1 MIEHDAPEMTKASTI
16 GADITGEERTAPI
29 PTERAKI
36 IQLIAARAPETLDR
50 FAELRSRS
58 RTPAGTELIA
68 RVCTDIEQ
76 NEQKTGSRVRQRRDR
91 SSAKFTEA
99 VERLVGDLLRA
110 RSGTNTTGRIFRA
123 VGKTSFRDAPV
134 KYDMFMGV
142 LDGLKAFGLV
152 GHRRGQTRSRDAGF
166 GFRATIPGRAARFWA
181 TAKLVKLAEEHGI
194 HSGNVRD
201 HFFPEPPTN
210 PLVLSDWSWALQRK
224 RTRHQI
230 QAHA

>member
-16 GADITGEERTAPI
+16 GADITGEDRTAPI

-50 FAELRSRS
+50 YAELRSRS
-58 RTPAGTELIA
+58 RTPAATELIA

-99 VERLVGDLLRA
+99 LERLVGDLLRA

-134 KYDMFMGV
+134 KYDMFMSV

-152 GHRRGQTRSRDAGF
+152 GHRKGQTRSRDAGF
-166 GFRATIPGRAARFWA
+166 GFRATIPGRAAS
-181 TAKLVKLAEEHGI
+181 LLGH
-194 HSGNVRD
+194 RD
-201 HFFPEPPTN
+201 AR
-210 PLVLSDWSWALQRK
+210 VLLGRLRRASQTGLWNAG
-224 RTRHQI
+224 
-230 QAHA
+230 